1 MASPTLA
8 SARSPDTPEVEY
20 DEAVILRLRELSSK
34 YDRLIELRRAPPERT
49 PARRAA
55 MQEVSRLF
63 PGALREWDALP
74 LAELE
79 RRREVIARG
88 PETLADLGPGE
99 AWLRY
104 SLDLHEHLRAL
115 LRGPREARRGRP
127 SEIAYAAIAARYG
140 VSVAEVKRAL
150 YQPPAE

>member
-1 MASPTLA
+1 
-8 SARSPDTPEVEY
+8 VGY
-20 DEAVILRLRELSSK
+20 DEAVIVRLRELLNK
-34 YDRLIELRRAPPERT
+34 YDRLIELRLAPPERT

-55 MQEVSRLF
+55 MQEVARLF

-74 LAELE
+74 LAELM
-79 RRREVIARG
+79 RRRDEVARG
-88 PETLADLGPGE
+88 PEVLAEIGAQPGL

-115 LRGPREARRGRP
+115 LRGPREERRGRP
-127 SEIAYAAIAARYG
+127 SEIAYAAIASRYG

-150 YQPPAE
+150 FQPPAE